1 MSFAASIA
9 TLSLLQAAL
18 VALPRAR
25 RFPWPVPESRWWGLV
40 PPASIVLVVFGIEL
54 FPHSA
59 DALAWLALVAVP
71 PLAALALGALLHGS
85 RPGWALVAVPLFAV
99 AWAAQ
104 GSLAGETAATA
115 LTALACVALGWLL
128 VSVVPARWLRWGV
141 YAMAAID
148 AALVGAEL
156 LQGPSGVLVAADP
169 GGLPRLQVLEFGAAR
184 MGFGDAF
191 LAATV
196 GCLLAAEA
204 AFAADGPK
212 TALRLPFSA
221 RRQREGALLVAA
233 LGLAFDLL
241 FLALE
246 TLPATVPVAL
256 ALALVEWRARRGATL
271 GGGGSAR
278 MANEGDGVDRREA
291 GDRQRDAQP

>member
-1 MSFAASIA
+1 MSSFAVSIA

-25 RFPWPVPESRWWGLV
+25 PPFGWMPSSRWWALV
-40 PPASIVLVVFGIEL
+40 PAGSIVVVVFGIEAL
-54 FPHSA
+54 PDSA

-71 PLAALALGALLHGS
+71 PLAALALGMLVHGS
-85 RPGWALVAVPLFAV
+85 RPAWALAALPLFAV

-104 GSLAGETAATA
+104 GSLAGEIAAT
-115 LTALACVALGWLL
+115 LLSGLACVSLGWLL
-128 VSVVPARWLRWGV
+128 VCVVPATWLRWGI

-148 AALVGAEL
+148 AALIAAEL

-191 LAATV
+191 VAATA
-196 GCLLAAEA
+196 GCLLA
-204 AFAADGPK
+204 FPADGPQ
-212 TALRLPFSA
+212 TSGYRTFEAH
-221 RRQREGALLVAA
+221 RQLEGAVLVAV

-241 FLALE
+241 FFALD
-246 TLPATVPVAL
+246 TLPATVPVAV
-256 ALALVEWRARRGATL
+256 ALALVEARRR
-271 GGGGSAR
+271 SAGV
-278 MANEGDGVDRREA
+278 AEQGDAVDGDKT
-291 GDRQRDAQP
+291 GDRQRHPAP